1 VKALVF
7 RHGEPRVV
15 ERPDPDPP
23 GDEAVVRV
31 HLAGICGTDVE
42 IARGYMAFEGI
53 PGHEFVGVVERSAD
67 PSLAGR
73 RVVGEI
79 NASCGA
85 CPTCRAGRPRH
96 CPRRTVLGIAGRDG
110 AFAERLALPE
120 RNLHVV
126 PDGVSD
132 RAAVFTEPM
141 AAACAIAEEIAGLA
155 GSRAAVVGDGRLAR
169 LSARVLAGEG
179 APPEIWGKHP
189 EKLARF
195 ERDGLRTHRGA
206 PGDDRAFDL
215 VVEASGSPDGLE
227 LALRLVR
234 PCGTVVLKS
243 TYHGAAPIA
252 MVPVVIDEIR
262 VVGSRCGPFAPA
274 LARIAEEPAFFEA
287 LVSDV
292 LPLDD
297 AREAFRRASSP
308 DASKVLF
315 DLRA

>member
-1 VKALVF
+1 MKALVF
-7 RHGEPRVV
+7 EDGEPRVV
-15 ERPDPDPP
+15 LRPDPDPP
-23 GDEAVVRV
+23 EGEALVRV
-31 HLAGICGTDVE
+31 HLAGICGTDLE
-42 IARGYMAFEGI
+42 IGRGYMAFDGI
-53 PGHEFVGVVERSAD
+53 PGHEFVGVVERCVD
-67 PSLAGR
+67 PTLEGR

-79 NASCGA
+79 NAACGA

-96 CPRRTVLGIAGRDG
+96 CPNRTVLGIAGRDG
-110 AFAERLALPE
+110 AFAERLVLPE
-120 RNLHVV
+120 KNLYPV
-126 PDGVSD
+126 PAAVSD
-132 RAAVFTEPM
+132 AAAVFTEPM
-141 AAACAIAEEIAGLA
+141 AAACEIVEQIGDLA
-155 GSRAAVVGDGRLAR
+155 GSRTAVVGDGRLAR
-169 LSARVLAGEG
+169 LCARLLAREG
-179 APPEIWGKHP
+179 APPEIWGKHA

-195 ERDGLRTHRGA
+195 ERDGLRTHREGPGA
-206 PGDDRAFDL
+206 DRAFDL
-215 VVEASGSPDGLE
+215 VVEASGSPEGFE

-252 MVPVVIDEIR
+252 LAPVVIDEIR

-274 LARIAEEPAFFEA
+274 LARIADEPSFFESM
-287 LVSDV
+287 VSDV